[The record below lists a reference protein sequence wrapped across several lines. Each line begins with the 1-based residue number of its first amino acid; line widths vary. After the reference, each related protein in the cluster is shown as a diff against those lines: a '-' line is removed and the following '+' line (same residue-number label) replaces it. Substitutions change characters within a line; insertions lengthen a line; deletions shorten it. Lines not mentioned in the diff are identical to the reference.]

1 MKNQFRP
8 LLALLVILPL
18 AIFLTLQT
26 IATPR
31 GKADEGIERR
41 RRLLEQQAEKLE
53 RAIDKRDLIIVD
65 ELGYV
70 PLGQGAAENLF
81 GFFPQC
87 YERTSLIVTTNLP
100 FSEWP

>member
-18 AIFLTLQT
+18 AIILTLQT

-31 GKADEGIERR
+31 GEADEGIERR

-53 RAIDKRDLIIVD
+53 RAIESSIETKSI
-65 ELGYV
+65 G
-70 PLGQGAAENLF
+70 
-81 GFFPQC
+81 
-87 YERTSLIVTTNLP
+87 
-100 FSEWP
+100 